1 MITYVEHNSLYATS
15 LKAASLGEVFM
26 FSLLSSI
33 NSIREFITTNA
44 STLFAVYGMI
54 IFSEI
59 MLFFGFIW
67 AFLHMRWGNVSIE
80 TPSNIEPFLNITSTL
95 NIGSVIVSFM
105 LHKNISGENSES
117 EKLIGILTLIGIAF
131 ISYQG
136 DEYSLLQSCINGNW
150 FTTLFLI
157 ITGLHSSHVCVG
169 VVLILTSMFYHENDG
184 SNKVEDMNLGTYW
197 HFVEFIWV
205 FLTLLL
211 FLM

>member
-1 MITYVEHNSLYATS
+1 MITYIEHNSLYATS
-15 LKAASLGEVFM
+15 LKATSLGEVFIS
-26 FSLLSSI
+26 SLLSTI
-33 NSIREFITTNA
+33 NSIREFITTNS

-54 IFSEI
+54 IFSEA

-67 AFLHMRWGNVSIE
+67 SYLHVRLGNVLIE
-80 TPSNIEPFLNITSTL
+80 TPSNLEPFLNVTSTL
-95 NIGSVIVSFM
+95 NVGSVIVSFL

-117 EKLIGILTLIGIAF
+117 EKLIGILTLVGIAF

-136 DEYSLLQSCINGNW
+136 DEYYLLQSYINGNW
-150 FTTLFLI
+150 FTTLFLV

-169 VVLILTSMFYHENDG
+169 IILIMTSMFYYENEG
-184 SNKVEDMNLGTYW
+184 SNKIEDMSLGTYW

-211 FLM
+211 FIL

>member
-1 MITYVEHNSLYATS
+1 MITYIEHNSLYATS

-26 FSLLSSI
+26 FSFLAVV
-33 NSIREFITTNA
+33 NSIREFITTNT
-44 STLFAVYGMI
+44 STLFAIYGMI

-105 LHKNISGENSES
+105 LHKNISGENSET
-117 EKLIGILTLIGIAF
+117 EKLVAVLTFVAVAF

-136 DEYSLLQSCINGNW
+136 DEYSLLQSAVNHSW

-157 ITGLHSSHVCVG
+157 ITGLHSSHVCIG
-169 VVLILTSMFYHENDG
+169 AVLVLTSIFYHENRG
-184 SNKVEDMNLGTYW
+184 SNRVEDISLGTYW